1 MPPPLIFGC
10 ILSTDVSFENF
21 NIRATYRF
29 NSIRIIPELT
39 LTLLFFFPEEF
50 CQMLR
55 ELFVD
60 LDAGNSLQVVDELG
74 KLHLW
79 VIVKQRKI
87 NS

>member
-1 MPPPLIFGC
+1 
-10 ILSTDVSFENF
+10 
-21 NIRATYRF
+21 
-29 NSIRIIPELT
+29 
-39 LTLLFFFPEEF
+39 
-50 CQMLR
+50 MLR